1 MYVYTYTPHILFIH
15 SSVSKHLGYFH
26 LLAIVNNVVKNIE
39 VQIFVQFSAF
49 NSFGFLPRSGIAELH
64 GNSVLSFFGGI
75 TYRFPVY
82 LPPAMHIGSIF
93 SIISPCKY
101 VFHRFF
107 FIMTI

>member
-1 MYVYTYTPHILFIH
+1 MYVYTNTPHILFIH
-15 SSVSKHLGYFH
+15 STVSKHLGCFH

-39 VQIFVQFSAF
+39 IQISVQVSAF

-64 GNSVLSFFGGI
+64 GSTVLNFFGGI

-82 LPPAMHIGSIF
+82 LPPAMHMGSIF
-93 SIISPCKY
+93 SIISPCQY
-101 VFHRFF
+101 LFHGF